1 MTYRYNSARY
11 KKQSPSLSGPVAGG
25 SSVIMIL
32 AVLCLTVFAALTI
45 TASESE
51 RNSALIYAESVKNY
65 YKADLKA
72 SRFTA
77 ALMSAANTED
87 IKQLT
92 ENSGAVVEEKTD
104 NNGTVILNIVYQT
117 EIDENQL
124 LEVRLKASPA
134 GKNGVRIDILQWTPV
149 FCDEW
154 SPHNGLNLY
163 SP

>member
-1 MTYRYNSARY
+1 MTDRYHSARY
-11 KKQSPSLSGPVAGG
+11 KKQDPSLSGIAGG
-25 SSVIMIL
+25 SSVIMIF

-65 YKADLKA
+65 YEADLKA

-77 ALMSAANTED
+77 VLMSAENMPE
-87 IKQLT
+87 IKQTAENRGAMVNEQT
-92 ENSGAVVEEKTD
+92 ESDGTAV
-104 NNGTVILNIVYQT
+104 LNIVYHT
-117 EIDENQL
+117 EIDENQI
-124 LEVRLKASPA
+124 LEVRLKASTV
-134 GKNGVRIDILQWTPV
+134 GKTGVHIDIIQWTPV

-154 SPHNGLNLY
+154 SSDNELNLY